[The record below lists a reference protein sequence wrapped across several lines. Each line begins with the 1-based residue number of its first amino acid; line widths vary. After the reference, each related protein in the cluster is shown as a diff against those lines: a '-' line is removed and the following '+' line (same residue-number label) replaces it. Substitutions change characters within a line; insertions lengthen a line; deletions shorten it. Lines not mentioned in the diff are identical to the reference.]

1 MNISSLTI
9 ATFSALWI
17 LLLIIFPSDLERIT
31 LINLENILE
40 KPSQDYAL
48 GTDDLG
54 RDIFARLIS
63 GVKLSLFV
71 AFVVVSF
78 TSVFGTMFGIF
89 AAWCGGGIDL
99 LFVKIID
106 MFLAFP
112 GILLAIALTGILGG
126 GVQNIMIALCA
137 VGWVGFARLARA
149 QTLRVKSLDHLMA
162 AKALG
167 TSMPKVISKHVLPLL
182 AGPLIVEVTFSF
194 AAVILSEAGL
204 SFLGLGIVEPM
215 PSLGGMIRDGALYLL
230 IAPHYIIVTGLALMS
245 LVFTLN
251 LLGDGLRD
259 HLDSKSV

>member
-1 MNISSLTI
+1 MNISSLI
-9 ATFSALWI
+9 IVAFSALWI
-17 LLLIIFPSDLERIT
+17 VLLIIFPTDLERII
-31 LINLENILE
+31 LINLGNILE
-40 KPSQDYAL
+40 RPSHEYML

-63 GVKLSLFV
+63 GVRLSLFV
-71 AFVVVSF
+71 AFVVVAF
-78 TSVFGTMFGIF
+78 TSIFGTMYGIF
-89 AAWCGGGIDL
+89 AAWFGGGAEIL
-99 LFVKIID
+99 LVKIID
-106 MFLAFP
+106 IFLAFP

-126 GVQNIMIALCA
+126 GVQNIIIALCS

-149 QTLRVKSLDHLMA
+149 QTLKVKSLDHLMA

-167 TSMPKVISKHVLPLL
+167 TRIPKVISKHVLPLL

-204 SFLGLGIVEPM
+204 SFLGLGIIEPM

-245 LVFTLN
+245 LVITLN
-251 LLGDGLRD
+251 LLGDKLRD
-259 HLDSKSV
+259 YWDSKSV

>member
-78 TSVFGTMFGIF
+78 TSVF
-89 AAWCGGGIDL
+89 
-99 LFVKIID
+99 
-106 MFLAFP
+106 
-112 GILLAIALTGILGG
+112 
-126 GVQNIMIALCA
+126 
-137 VGWVGFARLARA
+137 
-149 QTLRVKSLDHLMA
+149 
-162 AKALG
+162 
-167 TSMPKVISKHVLPLL
+167 
-182 AGPLIVEVTFSF
+182 
-194 AAVILSEAGL
+194 
-204 SFLGLGIVEPM
+204 
-215 PSLGGMIRDGALYLL
+215 
-230 IAPHYIIVTGLALMS
+230 
-245 LVFTLN
+245 
-251 LLGDGLRD
+251 
-259 HLDSKSV
+259 